1 MLLNIEVQPYNN
13 ATSGKLTLDL
23 ITVNEAVSAELL
35 VRTENGTIALIPQI
49 IRFTNAISR
58 QIQYINL
65 VSTYSQQYSIR
76 EVTTNLTGLSVHYN
90 QPPAIL
96 GNEWV
101 GMSVV
106 YDPHPNLNQ
115 N

>member
-1 MLLNIEVQPYNN
+1 M
-13 ATSGKLTLDL
+13 
-23 ITVNEAVSAELL
+23 
-35 VRTENGTIALIPQI
+35 RTENGTIALIPQVL
-49 IRFTNAISR
+49 RFRNAISR

-65 VSTYSQQYSIR
+65 VSTYSQQYSII

-90 QPPAIL
+90 QPPIIL

-106 YDPHPNLNQ
+106 YDPVSVTSQSKNMTVSLLQQDYLKYRKNCEY
-115 N
+115 

>member
-1 MLLNIEVQPYNN
+1 M
-13 ATSGKLTLDL
+13 
-23 ITVNEAVSAELL
+23 
-35 VRTENGTIALIPQI
+35 RTENGTIALIPQVL
-49 IRFTNAISR
+49 RFSNAISR

-90 QPPAIL
+90 QPPIIL

-101 GMSVV
+101 GMSLV
-106 YDPHPNLNQ
+106 YDPISVTAFSKNITNLILQQQYFKHRKN
-115 N
+115 